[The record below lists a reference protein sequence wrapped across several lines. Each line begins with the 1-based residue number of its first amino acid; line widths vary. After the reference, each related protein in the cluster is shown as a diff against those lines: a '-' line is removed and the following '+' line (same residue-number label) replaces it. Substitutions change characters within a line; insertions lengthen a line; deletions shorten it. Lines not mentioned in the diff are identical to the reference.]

1 MKFLLSWSDS
11 PLYSKVTLMI
21 QFSPFIY
28 FFLNCDKIDIK
39 VTILTIISRQFS
51 DIKYIHIVL
60 PSTECFSSSFHSFL
74 IGSNSLQKIFSS
86 HSLRTSLKS
95 PSCLGLAFT
104 GSIERGLGQTQS
116 ISLTEAVELFDHLL
130 RWGPGILV
138 NGKKNP
144 VNRMKHKSSF
154 LKRNCSSLCDYATPR
169 GSDLSG

>member
-1 MKFLLSWSDS
+1 
-11 PLYSKVTLMI
+11 MI
-21 QFSPFIY
+21 RFSPFIC

-39 VTILTIISRQFS
+39 VTILTILSGQFS
-51 DIKYIHIVL
+51 DIKYIHIVVL

-74 IGSNSLQKIFSS
+74 IGSNSLQKAFSS
-86 HSLRTSLKS
+86 HSLRSSLKS

-130 RWGPGILV
+130 KWGPGILV
-138 NGKKNP
+138 NGKKNL

-154 LKRNCSSLCDYATPR
+154 LKRNCSSLCDYPTPR